1 MNVRTKGM
9 LASSAVAALMVASAG
24 LAQADGMPGGHA
36 AYERPALWTGAY
48 AGIQAGWDHERYKE
62 ESLKT
67 GLGSDADRDVVAG
80 GVFLGYQQQFGALV
94 VGGELNL
101 IGTEND
107 RPSSTACP
115 NSTATNSLDCTGRIE
130 NLIMVGAKV
139 GWALGNWMPYAT
151 GGYASGGV
159 HFRVQQN
166 TPITTATPT
175 GTFISEASERQDG
188 WYAGGGVDWRL
199 SRHAVVSIDY
209 KHIDLGSDH
218 TFAFNT
224 AGGGGT
230 IGGITDK
237 IRQNAEADQVM
248 LRASLLFGPGYEAA
262 PLK

>member
-24 LAQADGMPGGHA
+24 VAQADGMPGGPA

-62 ESLKT
+62 VSLTT
-67 GLGSDADRDVVAG
+67 GKGTDEDRDVVAG

-107 RPSSTACP
+107 RPSSTLCP
-115 NSTATNSLDCTGRIE
+115 NSTATLGLDCTGRIE

-166 TPITTATPT
+166 SGGSPT
-175 GTFISEASERQDG
+175 LSGTFVSEASERQDG

-218 TFAFNT
+218 TFVFNS
-224 AGGGGT
+224 GLGT
-230 IGGITDK
+230 IGGIADR
-237 IRQNAEADQVM
+237 IRQSAEADQVM
-248 LRASLLFGPGYEAA
+248 LRASLLFGPGYEA